1 MYSNYLEFNKKI
13 TGYGCIAIT
22 LIMNKIAN
30 TASNVIIRETGKKC
44 YGKKPLYQNVYNTIW
59 RSLWCFCITSISW
72 TFVTFNLFDIITP
85 SYIFWHPLSICLV
98 LVWGVKIWM
107 KENDFFTSWRDWTI
121 WCMDQNK
128 SGEDGNKTSGVEKPM
143 AHLAG
148 IVSVLW

>member
-72 TFVTFNLFDIITP
+72 TFVTFNLHDIITP
-85 SYIFWHPLSICLV
+85 SSIFWHPLSIRSYIRTSMGC
-98 LVWGVKIWM
+98 
-107 KENDFFTSWRDWTI
+107 ENMDEGEWFFLL
-121 WCMDQNK
+121 
-128 SGEDGNKTSGVEKPM
+128 GEEIEQFDAWIKTNLEKT
-143 AHLAG
+143 G
-148 IVSVLW
+148 IKLPE